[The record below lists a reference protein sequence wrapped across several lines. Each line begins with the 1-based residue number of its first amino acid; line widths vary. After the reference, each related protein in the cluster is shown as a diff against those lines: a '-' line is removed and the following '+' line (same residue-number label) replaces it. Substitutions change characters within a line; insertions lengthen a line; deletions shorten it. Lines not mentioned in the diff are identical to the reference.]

1 MEDVWVPFFGN
12 GSGVWTP
19 AGRLDAET
27 APPLGLA
34 MTQSW
39 RPFGVLPI
47 GRKVQGGYVMEWAN
61 GQVQFVSIRGAGH
74 MSPLYRPAAAFT
86 MMASWLANESL
97 PPGLNAPR
105 QRQTQPE
112 AESWTVI

>member
-1 MEDVWVPFFGN
+1 M
-12 GSGVWTP
+12 GSTSTWTP
-19 AGRLDAET
+19 VGRLNSQT
-27 APPLGLA
+27 ARPLGLP

-86 MMASWLANESL
+86 MMTAWLANQSL

-105 QRQTQPE
+105 QRQAQP
-112 AESWTVI
+112 AVESLTVI